1 VCDCVVVCVLLLFLR
16 GRGGGGVRGGPAGSP
31 SCLPPA
37 VHPESCGSPAGS
49 QPQLPAPAT
58 TQGPLHSQAPPPPRP
73 PPPPGGRAGP
83 RWPFCGET
91 FPVGCRFHPAVAYSQ
106 YFSANPDRRKRLYN
120 SPTGV
125 YRQGCGLGS
134 VLMSWGAG
142 EYLHMVLRLNGVA
155 LPPEALFCIRC
166 ACRGAPLYRPLT
178 TGKAPAALAG
188 AALCAWCGLANGWIC
203 LPAACPASPALS

>member
-1 VCDCVVVCVLLLFLR
+1 VGLQGRPLVCRLLFTLNPVEALR
-16 GRGGGGVRGGPAGSP
+16 AVNRSFQPQPPRWGPAT
-31 SCLPPA
+31 
-37 VHPESCGSPAGS
+37 HK
-49 QPQLPAPAT
+49 
-58 TQGPLHSQAPPPPRP
+58 PPPPTYPPRP
-73 PPPPGGRAGP
+73 RFGAEPQFAI
-83 RWPFCGET
+83 CGET